1 MTILTSQADFSLVV
15 KSVVQAGQTL
25 RSVGAERQSQVLEV
39 MASQLQAVTDDILE
53 ANTLDLEASL
63 EMAIPEVVLDWLKL
77 TPERLQNTLKMLRRL
92 AALGDP
98 RLLKLQ
104 PGGRLSPNLTS
115 YGQVVPLG
123 VVALIYE
130 GLPELAVIMA
140 GFCIRTGNGLVL
152 KGGNEASQTH
162 QVIMAALQRA
172 LQQSDLPVDCLLS
185 LTEAEGEAARVW
197 LLQDP
202 GIDLII
208 PYGRPSLVQQA
219 MRQAAVPVLPTA
231 IGNGYLYWAA
241 SGKLATVIQMVVDS
255 HRGEPDAVNALEKI
269 LVDRACS
276 SSLLSQCC
284 NGLWEHG
291 FDLLGDEALVAEVG
305 GLKLAKSTDWN
316 QPFLSKTVA
325 LRRVDHLGAAA
336 SWINQ
341 HGAGHVSALASDVHH
356 EVGQF
361 TQRVNSAVLYINASP
376 RFLRNPAQSANMAL
390 GMTAQRGRCYG
401 FVGLEALLTTQHI
414 LQGLG

>member
-1 MTILTSQADFSLVV
+1 MTILTSQANFSLVV
-15 KSVVQAGQTL
+15 KSVGQAGQTL
-25 RSVGAERQSQVLEV
+25 RSAGAEQQSQALEA

-77 TPERLQNTLKMLRRL
+77 TPERLQSSLKMLKRL

-98 RLLKLQ
+98 RLLKMQ

-140 GFCIRTGNGLVL
+140 GFCMRTGNGLVL

-162 QVIMAALQRA
+162 QVIMAALERA
-172 LQQSDLPVDCLLS
+172 LHQSKLPTDCLFS
-185 LTEAEGEAARVW
+185 LTEAEGEAARTW
-197 LLQDP
+197 LLQEP

-208 PYGRPSLVQQA
+208 PYGRPSLVQQV

-241 SGKLATVIQMVVDS
+241 SGKLSTVIQMVVDS
-255 HRGEPDAVNALEKI
+255 HRGEPDAVNALEKV
-269 LVDRACS
+269 LVDAACS
-276 SSLLSQCC
+276 PSLLNQCC
-284 NGLWEHG
+284 NSLWEHG
-291 FDLLGDEALVAEVG
+291 FDLLGDETLVAEVA
-305 GLKLAKSTDWN
+305 GLNLAKSADWS
-316 QPFLSKTVA
+316 QPFLTKTVA
-325 LRRVDHLGAAA
+325 LRRVEHIEAAA

-341 HGAGHVSALASDVHH
+341 YGSGHVSALASDAHH
-356 EVGQF
+356 EVCRF
-361 TQRVNSAVLYINASP
+361 TQRVNSAVLYLNASP
-376 RFLRNPAQSANMAL
+376 RFLRNPAQAANMAL

-401 FVGLEALLTTQHI
+401 FVGLEALLTTQQI